1 MPNRSTAYQ
10 SSRSYFTPAPA
21 SPARSPKRRWT
32 PRRSC
37 ASCRRAPC
45 RRISSRTTHQ
55 RGLCCSSGFRAT
67 RCRNRRSTTRQQL
80 HPHAG
85 NDRARGRR
93 AAAFRRQDPSDHGP
107 VRPRAMPA
115 KGLAPIDVISSVN
128 AQNLI
133 LPGGGGVAK
142 IGTGSTTSRRT
153 AARIRSKRSTLCRS
167 RPSTAPWSMRGT
179 SLT

>member
-1 MPNRSTAYQ
+1 
-10 SSRSYFTPAPA
+10 
-21 SPARSPKRRWT
+21 
-32 PRRSC
+32 
-37 ASCRRAPC
+37 
-45 RRISSRTTHQ
+45 
-55 RGLCCSSGFRAT
+55 
-67 RCRNRRSTTRQQL
+67 
-80 HPHAG
+80 
-85 NDRARGRR
+85 
-93 AAAFRRQDPSDHGP
+93 
-107 VRPRAMPA
+107 MPA